1 MSTMVR
7 EGEIDLLAMLDMAL
21 GRIESNALADFLSQV
36 ANTHLITLKTG
47 DYLQY
52 GNKDGQSLYAH
63 ILDGIFILEQ
73 LCRLFQLSD
82 LDVRILFTAYTIHD
96 INKLLQQ
103 SQGMN
108 KDAVPA
114 QLTAQII
121 RFGLDTF
128 FPQYT
133 AYIEDLTT
141 LARGHGGHTPV
152 HGEALIVRN
161 SSRYGLGQDR
171 VLELLH
177 LIKAVDVLD
186 LSHTLEEQAHKTSF
200 LSHLNAFALD
210 HDVQYMLF
218 AHRLDESRGALTNI
232 LHNAISDELRARCDL
247 LPLLLYPDGVVYL
260 MQRGQEPQ
268 MSSTDIQ
275 RMAARAAG
283 ELANLTGGK
292 FEEFIEV
299 RPLGIKVD
307 AKCLTLGRPFD
318 AIWDAIYTI
327 VQRRSFKHE
336 ELAQKAR
343 SRAQASFPKISAQF
357 PQAAPRVEVLL
368 ATHLIAETDAQLRVG
383 ELIRSYFIFLGDH
396 FAKSIPHPWERIY
409 DLLEVPIEQRE
420 ILAFFDARL
429 DRAYVLARELSLS
442 EEVVSARLLQDGR
455 PLLSDQLS
463 DDPRIPM
470 FASYLER
477 HALFGT
483 QGRLA
488 TASSGLHQYITHQH
502 KQCVQCS
509 EDFPTTPWMS
519 ADVRS
524 DISVQTF
531 SNRLRGGPGEPKKN
545 VCMFCQ
551 TQYLIERLSYEEI
564 RGEHTIYLHLYPY
577 AFFTR
582 PFVQGL
588 QRALKELKREDSRA
602 LWLDGDRAMQYYTTE
617 QRITA
622 PMLTRTR
629 AGKPHSFG
637 LYMPSYAEGLIGN
650 LLIFPLNPA
659 GDTDTER
666 FLFALEYALILQRYF
681 SCRVVLSAS
690 PVVSFSKEHVGDL
703 TTDMTPLSC
712 RGLIDSTS
720 YRQFPTAGQA
730 DLKLL
735 WEQMQYLYTIKRRTG
750 GGTDDP
756 LPELVDALAFH
767 PLGIFYTTEKLI
779 EGRARDARNP
789 DWALISL
796 SHDLFAAVERL
807 AHSKGARFME
817 QLSTHMRRLAQ
828 IAWKHRL
835 IGRTLAKSSLMTAM
849 DEVLRKITQRSKAIE
864 SDTDAL
870 KAATVEDI
878 FAYLERVAEGR
889 YTPGR
894 TKWEAIK
901 EFVDLFY
908 AGIYTG
914 VYGDSPARLLN
925 DEKLLR
931 SAYMFYIRE
940 QIPRK
945 VAEAADKGELA
956 EIPDP
961 NDSIDTS
968 NG

>member
-1 MSTMVR
+1 MSTMQPQ
-7 EGEIDLLAMLDMAL
+7 GDSDMLAMLDMVIGRSESAL
-21 GRIESNALADFLSQV
+21 LADFLGQV
-36 ANTHLITLKTG
+36 ANKHLITLKSG

-63 ILDGIFILEQ
+63 ILDGILILEQ
-73 LCRLFQLSD
+73 LCRMFQVPD
-82 LDVRILFTAYTIHD
+82 IEIRVLFTAYTVHD
-96 INKLLQQ
+96 INKLLRQ

-108 KDAVPA
+108 KDATPA
-114 QLTAQII
+114 NITTQII

-128 FPQYT
+128 FPQYE
-133 AYIEDLTT
+133 AYIEDITT
-141 LARGHGGHTPV
+141 LARGHGGHSPV

-161 SSRYGLGQDR
+161 TTRYGLGRER
-171 VLELLH
+171 VLKLLP

-186 LSHTLEEQAHKTSF
+186 LSHTLDEQAHKASF
-200 LSHLNAFALD
+200 LSNLNTFALD
-210 HDVQYMLF
+210 REAQYTLF
-218 AHRLDESRGALTNI
+218 SHRLDESRGALTNI
-232 LHNAISDELRARCDL
+232 LHNAISDELRTRYDL
-247 LPLLLYPDGVVYL
+247 LPLLLYPDGVAYL
-260 MQRGQEPQ
+260 VRRGQEPQ
-268 MSSTDIQ
+268 ISSADVQ
-275 RMAARAAG
+275 RMAVRAAG

-343 SRAQASFPKISAQF
+343 SRSSASFAKIAAQF
-357 PQAAPRVEVLL
+357 PQAVSRVEVLL
-368 ATHLIAETDAQLRVG
+368 AANPIAETDAQLRIG

-396 FAKSIPHPWERIY
+396 FAKAIPQPWERIY
-409 DLLEVPIEQRE
+409 NLLEVPIEQRE
-420 ILAFFDARL
+420 VLAFFDARL
-429 DRAYVLARELSLS
+429 DRAYVLARDLSLS
-442 EEVVSARLLQDGR
+442 EEVICRRLLADGR

-470 FASYLER
+470 FTSYLEH
-477 HALFGT
+477 HALFGA
-483 QGRLA
+483 QGRL
-488 TASSGLHQYITHQH
+488 TAVSGGPQQYAKHQH

-509 EDFPTTPWMS
+509 EDLPTTPWMS

-545 VCMFCQ
+545 ICVLCQ

-564 RGEHTIYLHLYPY
+564 RGEHTVYLHLYPY

-588 QRALKELKREDSRA
+588 QKVLKELKREDGRA
-602 LWLDGDRAMQYYTTE
+602 LWLDGDRAMHRYTTE
-617 QRITA
+617 QRVTA
-622 PMLTRTR
+622 PMLTRTK

-637 LYMPSYAEGLIGN
+637 IYIPSYAEALIGN

-659 GDTDTER
+659 GSTDTER

-681 SCRVVLSAS
+681 SCRVVLSSS
-690 PVVSFSKEHVGDL
+690 PIVPFSQEYVGDL

-720 YRQFPTAGQA
+720 YRQFPASGQA

-735 WEQMQYLYTIKRRTG
+735 WEQMQHLYTIKRRTSG
-750 GGTDDP
+750 GKEDS
-756 LPELVDALAFH
+756 LPELVEALAFH
-767 PLGIFYTTEKLI
+767 PLGIFYTTEKWI
-779 EGRARDARNP
+779 EGRARDARNAE
-789 DWALISL
+789 WALIAL
-796 SHDLFAAVERL
+796 SHEVFGAVERL
-807 AHSKGARFME
+807 AHSKGAGFME
-817 QLSTHMRRLAQ
+817 QLSTHMRHLAQ

-849 DEVLRKITQRSKAIE
+849 DEVLQKITQRSKAIE
-864 SDTDAL
+864 SDMDAL

-878 FAYLERVAEGR
+878 FAYLERVADER
-889 YTPGR
+889 YRPGR

-901 EFVDLFY
+901 EFVDVFY
-908 AGIYTG
+908 SGIYAG
-914 VYGDSPARLLN
+914 VYGNNPARILS

-931 SAYMFYIRE
+931 STYMFYMRE

-945 VAEAADKGELA
+945 VAEAADKGEPIELP
-956 EIPDP
+956 ETPDASDP
-961 NDSIDTS
+961 S
-968 NG
+968 NV